1 MAILKTSLGRCKSKA
16 RRLSRWVGIEQ
27 KKLDSKPKDRAQGAK
42 AHRDQV
48 VGERKFHVWKEGCHQ
63 KCHCGLDGM
72 VCKPLW
78 AGQSEDL
85 VRCELQLCHCESL
98 NAFQSKFA
106 DWQTFS
112 VFPQPNYCPSN
123 SDNREI
129 ERVSYP
135 QGRYALLLPYRCN
148 EWLLKNIYHSLDTRC
163 LTCSW

>member
-1 MAILKTSLGRCKSKA
+1 MANLKTSLGRCKSKA

-48 VGERKFHVWKEGCHQ
+48 VGGRKFHVWKKGCHQ

-112 VFPQPNYCPSN
+112 VFTQPNYAHLTLT
-123 SDNREI
+123 I
-129 ERVSYP
+129 
-135 QGRYALLLPYRCN
+135 GK
-148 EWLLKNIYHSLDTRC
+148 LKGFPIPKEDMHCCYHIAVMNGF
-163 LTCSW
+163 